1 MRAIVQDRYG
11 SEEVLALR
19 DIAPPAIGDTDVL
32 VNVRAAGV
40 DPGVWHVMAGLPYL
54 IRVVGFGFR
63 GPKVAVR
70 GLDLAGT
77 VAAIGKGVTR
87 FAVGDEVFGIG
98 VGSFAELACAPEAKL
113 APKPSN
119 LTFEEAAA
127 VPVSALT
134 ALQGLRD
141 KGQVRPGQKV
151 LIIGAAGGVGSFA
164 VQLAKHFGAHVT
176 GVCSISKLE
185 LVRSLGAD
193 AVIDYTKEDF
203 TRPAA
208 SAEGAATPRYDVI
221 LDCAGNRGLLRLRRA
236 LSPRGTLVIV
246 GGEGGGKWFG
256 GVDRLLRAAVL
267 SPFVGQALKG
277 FIASEGFADLIV
289 LKDIIEAG
297 ALRPVIDRTFA
308 LADAPDAVRHIG
320 RGHARG
326 KVVVVV

>member
-11 SEEVLALR
+11 PEEVLALR

-40 DPGVWHVMAGLPYL
+40 DPGVWHVMAGQPYL
-54 IRVVGFGFR
+54 IRVIGFGFR

-77 VAAIGKGVTR
+77 VAAVGKGVTR

-98 VGSFAELACAPEAKL
+98 AGSFAELASAPEAKL
-113 APKPSN
+113 APKPKN

-127 VPVSALT
+127 IPVSGLT

-141 KGQVRPGQKV
+141 KGQVRPGDKV

-176 GVCSISKLE
+176 GVCSTSKLE
-185 LVRSLGAD
+185 LVKGLGAD
-193 AVIDYTKEDF
+193 AVIDYAKEDF
-203 TRPAA
+203 TTAD
-208 SAEGAATPRYDVI
+208 GPRYDVI
-221 LDCAGNRGLLRLRRA
+221 LDCAGNRGLFRLRRA
-236 LSPRGTLVIV
+236 LTRGGTLVIV
-246 GGEGGGKWFG
+246 GGEGGKWLG
-256 GVDRLLRAAVL
+256 GVDRLLRAALL
-267 SPFVGQALKG
+267 SPFVGQKLKG
-277 FIASEGFADLIV
+277 LIASERFEDLLV

-308 LADAPDAVRHIG
+308 LAEAPDAVRHIG